1 MEKVNVAPRIEG
13 QFRRAGFKSRGLPP
27 KHLAR
32 VEENI
37 FEEIVEPEIVIVA
50 TDDSKNSAATRF

>member
-1 MEKVNVAPRIEG
+1 MEKVNVAPRIAG
-13 QFRRAGFKSRGLPP
+13 QFRRAGFESRGLPP

-37 FEEIVEPEIVIVA
+37 FEEIVESEIVTVA
-50 TDDSKNSAATRF
+50 AENSKKSAAAKS